1 MSKKPKSI
9 VLTDPLDIAFMRWV
23 NTLPLEVLP
32 DLSMALQAIAERWP
46 ARQAYVAVLTFLR
59 AVRYPDAERHAA
71 ELVRA
76 VYGWW
81 ANSKGTARSARDGV
95 PETTIR
101 RVGAPPRVSI

>member
-32 DLSMALQAIAERWP
+32 YLSMALRAIAERWP

-59 AVRYPDAERHAA
+59 AVGFPDAERRAA
-71 ELVRA
+71 DRVRS
-76 VYGWW
+76 GL
-81 ANSKGTARSARDGV
+81 
-95 PETTIR
+95 
-101 RVGAPPRVSI
+101 RVVGCHIDREGA

>member
-59 AVRYPDAERHAA
+59 AVRYPDAEHHAA
-71 ELVRA
+71 ELVRGGLR
-76 VYGWW
+76 VVGEQQ
-81 ANSKGTARSARDGV
+81 RDSA
-95 PETTIR
+95 
-101 RVGAPPRVSI
+101 